1 MFVILFFLSN
11 DLLNQAAKQIEG
23 GNYWCANGL
32 ISIFCKVRTD
42 FTCIFCTYYPVDHRS
57 PGQPSK
63 ITGIQS
69 IVYGVASGFLQLPGF
84 LFPISSTA
92 HAAFT
97 RAPERDMVT

>member
-1 MFVILFFLSN
+1 MLHVHTTTA
-11 DLLNQAAKQIEG
+11 DLKQ
-23 GNYWCANGL
+23 L
-32 ISIFCKVRTD
+32 
-42 FTCIFCTYYPVDHRS
+42 S

-84 LFPISSTA
+84 LFPISSSA